1 MRYLSQF
8 MIILG
13 FTLIGETL
21 HRLVP
26 LPIPA
31 SVYGLVLLFLA
42 LCFGIIK
49 VERVKQAGDFLIS
62 VMPVLFVS
70 PMVGIAERWGLI
82 APHLV
87 PIVLMQ
93 DGQITFCPTMLTD
106 ADFRDG
112 ELRFSYCGTEII
124 YRKTANGAG
133 SVTLTAEQSQHI
145 FARDGEIKQ
154 LIIEL

>member
-8 MIILG
+8 LIILG
-13 FTLIGETL
+13 FTLTGETL
-21 HRLVP
+21 QRLIP

-42 LCFGIIK
+42 LCTGLLK

-62 VMPVLFVS
+62 IMPVLFVN

-87 PIVLMQ
+87 PIVLILLSTTALTF
-93 DGQITFCPTMLTD
+93 GIAGRITQWLI
-106 ADFRDG
+106 RRG
-112 ELRFSYCGTEII
+112 G
-124 YRKTANGAG
+124 G
-133 SVTLTAEQSQHI
+133 SRA
-145 FARDGEIKQ
+145 
-154 LIIEL
+154 

>member
-21 HRLVP
+21 HHLIP

-87 PIVLMQ
+87 PIVLILLSTTALTF
-93 DGQITFCPTMLTD
+93 GIAGRIT
-106 ADFRDG
+106 
-112 ELRFSYCGTEII
+112 
-124 YRKTANGAG
+124 
-133 SVTLTAEQSQHI
+133 QW
-145 FARDGEIKQ
+145 
-154 LIIEL
+154 LIRRGGGKDE